1 MYEISARKI
10 WKEKIKSMVY
20 NETLLPKEDAIMK
33 KNFISRIAPYIR
45 KYDLDIIGRENIPY
59 NSAVFIC
66 NHSNSHDFFTIQE
79 VWNDLKRPVT
89 PFGANDCLN
98 LFSTLLFKAGN
109 VTLIDRGDKKSSSE
123 GMMLFSEKIVNGSH

>member
-20 NETLLPKEDAIMK
+20 NETLLPKEDVIMK

-59 NSAVFIC
+59 NSVLFIC

-79 VWNDLKRPVT
+79 VWNDLK
-89 PFGANDCLN
+89 
-98 LFSTLLFKAGN
+98 SQLLLL
-109 VTLIDRGDKKSSSE
+109 VPMIVLIYFPHCYLKQEMS
-123 GMMLFSEKIVNGSH
+123 L